1 MWFGDEARVGQKN
14 PLTRLWART
23 GSRPTAPKDLRFAA
37 AYIFG
42 AVCPQQR
49 TAAALV
55 MPVCNTAAM
64 NHLLQEIGTQLA
76 ADAHAVLITD
86 GAAWHRSGQL
96 VVPDSITIILL
107 PPYSPELNPAERIW
121 HFLRS
126 HWLSSRVFADLD
138 DVIGACV
145 DAWNRFVADP
155 DLIASLCHV
164 AWAIPPEP
172 SG

>member
-1 MWFGDEARVGQKN
+1 MRPG
-14 PLTRLWART
+14 T
-23 GSRPTAPKDLRFAA
+23 GAPD
-37 AYIFG
+37 FG
-42 AVCPQQR
+42 ARQ
-49 TAAALV
+49 
-55 MPVCNTAAM
+55 
-64 NHLLQEIGTQLA
+64 H
-76 ADAHAVLITD
+76 H
-86 GAAWHRSGQL
+86 HH
-96 VVPDSITIILL
+96 

-126 HWLSSRVFADLD
+126 HWLSSRVFADLE